1 MMDFEWDET
10 KSERNRVKRGLP
22 FSVAIELFEGFVV
35 EQVDDRR
42 NYGEKRVKAIGV
54 SSGRILACVYT
65 DREST
70 RRIISL
76 RNASRSERDGY
87 RSVYPG

>member
-1 MMDFEWDET
+1 MEFEWDET

-22 FSVAIELFEGFVV
+22 FRLAIELFAGFVT
-35 EQVDDRR
+35 DKIDNRW
-42 NYGEKRVKAIGV
+42 NYGEKRVMAIGV
-54 SSGRILACVYT
+54 SGGRLLACVYT
-65 DREST
+65 DRGNV

-76 RNASRSERDGY
+76 RNASRRERDGY

>member
-22 FSVAIELFEGFVV
+22 FRTAIELFDGFVV
-35 EQVDDRR
+35 ERVDDRR
-42 NYGEKRVKAIGV
+42 NYGEKRVTAIGV
-54 SSGRILACVYT
+54 SSGRILACVST
-65 DREST
+65 DRGST

-76 RNASRSERDGY
+76 RNASRSERDGD